1 VNVVT
6 LKRNTSRVYTQIQT
20 NTEKYIEKHT
30 EKQTQTHTHIQTQ
43 IHTNT
48 NTHKHK
54 YTQTHKHTNAHSPLF
69 VRRKENNIN
78 RSFNFQ
84 LNLVKSDNIHF
95 YIKPEK
101 LYLSTYKPKNDLKM

>member
-48 NTHKHK
+48 STHKHIN
-54 YTQTHKHTNAHSPLF
+54 TQTH
-69 VRRKENNIN
+69 
-78 RSFNFQ
+78 
-84 LNLVKSDNIHF
+84 IHHF
-95 YIKPEK
+95 LLEEK
-101 LYLSTYKPKNDLKM
+101 KIISTGPSTSN

>member
-30 EKQTQTHTHIQTQ
+30 EKTNTNTYT
-43 IHTNT
+43 HTNT

-54 YTQTHKHTNAHSPLF
+54 HKYTQTQVHTN
-69 VRRKENNIN
+69 
-78 RSFNFQ
+78 
-84 LNLVKSDNIHF
+84 
-95 YIKPEK
+95 
-101 LYLSTYKPKNDLKM
+101 T